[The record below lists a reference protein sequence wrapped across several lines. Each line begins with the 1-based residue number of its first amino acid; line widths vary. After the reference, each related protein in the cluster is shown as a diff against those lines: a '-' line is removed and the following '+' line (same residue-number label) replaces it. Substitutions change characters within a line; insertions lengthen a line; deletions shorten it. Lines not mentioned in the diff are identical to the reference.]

1 MSKDKKK
8 SPTKK
13 SQTKA
18 SVTPTKVKFVVKKPN
33 LSNIKIKVKMPDLK
47 KMFTQMKESKTSKT
61 VLKIVALVLIVVGSF
76 ALIDLGVQYLNNDYS
91 VAIVNGTRISKS
103 EWNKLLQQAYGQAG
117 ATQLIDNEVI
127 AQEAKKAE
135 ITASDEEIQ
144 TQVDQIVT
152 SLGGQTEYEAA
163 LKANNLT
170 DTELKKEIKL
180 DILTTKLLTPTITY
194 TDDDLKSFF
203 TQYSAQM
210 FPTETA
216 ALETGA
222 KLDFDTYKAQTTT
235 YYVQQQVSNTKST
248 WLASKEA
255 EYKIQNNATSKP
267 TYGLFGTTINIFKN
281 LTAK

>member
-13 SQTKA
+13 SQTKT

>member
-18 SVTPTKVKFVVKKPN
+18 PVTPTKVKFVVKKPN
-33 LSNIKIKVKMPDLK
+33 LKIKVKMPDFK
-47 KMFTQMKESKTSKT
+47 KMFSEMKTSKTSKT
-61 VLKIVALVLIVVGSF
+61 VLKVVGLVLIIVGSF

-127 AQEAKKAE
+127 AQEAKKADL
-135 ITASDEEIQ
+135 TASDEEIQ
-144 TQVDQIVT
+144 TQVDQIIT

-163 LKANNLT
+163 LEANNLT

-203 TQYSAQM
+203 DQYSAQM

-248 WLASKEA
+248 WLASKQA